1 MAGKR
6 KNKVPSKPAS
16 NPGTGISPSSFI
28 KAGQND
34 RLISVLACGAFVFL
48 FSLIAI
54 TSFIQKSPTVDEPVH
69 LLSGYSYLKWGD
81 FRSNPEHPP
90 LAKMLAA
97 LPLMFFHIKDPRP
110 SSPNWDLIPTESP
123 RSLHT
128 VKVAAQM
135 LFVENDAETLFFY
148 AKLMMIAL
156 ALVLGLF
163 VFKWSR
169 DLFGLGAAVA
179 SLFVYALD
187 PNILAHSQLVHT
199 DLPFTAT
206 FFIASYFFYRTLNRL
221 SLANLIFTSLFFSLA
236 AITKWGYTVIL
247 LVWAILGAVHIF
259 SSQRQ
264 ELAIGISRTVSD
276 RWKKT
281 VLLGAVF
288 ACALITAYVFIW
300 AAYGFRFDAIPGGK
314 LHLPMAEELP
324 RSPAARAFV
333 SFLIQYHLFPEAW
346 IYGQLHI
353 LNDLGRD
360 SYLFGEMSIGH
371 GKWLFFPVAFAVK
384 TPLPTLLLLLAT
396 PVLWVLD
403 RNQRKAELALVIPV
417 VVYFSLAVWSG
428 INIGLRHILPI
439 YPFLFVMVG
448 GTAIAFWRTH
458 RRIQRSGLILLG
470 AWYFLSCMVTYPG
483 YLTFFNEI
491 AGGPKNGHKILLD
504 SNLDWGQDLK
514 SLKAWMVE
522 RGVQN
527 IQFLYFGFYDAA
539 APRYYGINALFLPGS
554 WVSKNEISRGTSSRR
569 DYLAISV
576 NHLYGKF
583 LGGADEGFVKPF
595 RSIDPVVTI
604 GNSIL
609 VYDLDEA
616 IKQYRK
622 IVNANSASAEA
633 HTLFGNLLDHRGMR
647 DEAAREYNQA
657 VQINPGFV
665 EARNRLGMVLLRQ
678 GALEQAVLHLQKAL
692 EFKSLKNRHETQFQL
707 GAALAKQGH
716 LTEAAVHFKEALKAQ
731 PGFVPAYYNLG
742 ILSAAQGELGRA
754 IEYFRETIV
763 IDPQNAEAHAS
774 LARALMEQ
782 GKKDEA
788 AKHYQEA
795 IRLLKT
801 ERNSSTLDPPGPQS

>member
-1 MAGKR
+1 MVGKR

-34 RLISVLACGAFVFL
+34 RLISVIACGAFVFL

-110 SSPNWDLIPTESP
+110 SSPYWDLIPTESP
-123 RSLHT
+123 RSRHT

-135 LFVENDAETLFFY
+135 LFVENDAETLFFH

-156 ALVLGLF
+156 ALVLGMF
-163 VFKWSR
+163 VFRWSYE
-169 DLFGLGAAVA
+169 LFGLGAAVA

-206 FFIASYFFYRTLNRL
+206 FFIATYFFYRTLNRL

-236 AITKWGYTVIL
+236 AITKWGYTAIL
-247 LVWAILGAVHIF
+247 LVWAILGVVHIF

-281 VLLGAVF
+281 VLLAAVF
-288 ACALITAYVFIW
+288 ACVLMTAYVFIW
-300 AAYGFRFDAIPGGK
+300 AAYGFRFDAISGGK

-324 RSPAARAFV
+324 QSPAAKALV
-333 SFLIQYHLFPEAW
+333 SFLFLYHLFPEAW

-353 LNDLGRD
+353 LNNLGRD
-360 SYLFGEMSIGH
+360 TYLFGQMSVGH
-371 GKWLFFPVAFAVK
+371 GKWLYFPVAFAVK
-384 TPLPTLLLLLAT
+384 TPVPTLLLLLAT

-403 RNQRKAELALVIPV
+403 RNQQKAGLPLFIPV

-428 INIGLRHILPI
+428 MNIGLRHILPI
-439 YPFLFVMVG
+439 YPFLFVIVG
-448 GTAIAFWRTH
+448 GTAIKLWQAKTRMAH
-458 RRIQRSGLILLG
+458 SILAVLC
-470 AWYFLSCMVTYPG
+470 AWYIVSSLVTYPS

-491 AGGPKNGHKILLD
+491 AGGAKNGHKILLD

-514 SLKAWMVE
+514 GLKAWMVKHD
-522 RGVQN
+522 VQN
-527 IQFLYFGFYDAA
+527 IQFLYFGFYDIA
-539 APRYYGINALFLPGS
+539 APRYYGINAFYLPGS
-554 WVSKNEISRGTSSRR
+554 WVGPEAISRENPPHP
-569 DYLAISV
+569 DYLAISA
-576 NHLYGKF
+576 NHLYWTFPGRP
-583 LGGADEGFVKPF
+583 DEGFMKSL
-595 RSIDPVVTI
+595 RSVDPIVII

-609 VYDLDEA
+609 VYDIDEA
-616 IKQYRK
+616 IKQYRG

-633 HTLFGNLLDHRGMR
+633 HYLFGNLLDHRGVR
-647 DEAAREYNQA
+647 DEAAREYNRA

-665 EARNRLGMVLLRQ
+665 EARNGLGMLLLRQ

-716 LTEAAVHFKEALKAQ
+716 FTEAAVHFKEALKTQ

-782 GKKDEA
+782 DKKDEA

-795 IRLLKT
+795 IRILKT
-801 ERNSSTLDPPGPQS
+801 QRNSMPVVSPTPRS